1 MTYTVK
7 LECGFPNDET
17 WCLSID
23 SYPGDQVAHA
33 DFYGEHRRGLV
44 TANEILEDWGYSAPK
59 EWTTASGLIFKA
71 EVQKS
76 DPTLKAVLGGVELSQ
91 LTSTDQLVEAADKA
105 AGFLAGTEPG
115 EVFPGNWRVQLF
127 QDDDRDW
134 RVAVHNGTEWLN
146 CYTGDRSRG
155 VWYSCAVNSNG
166 TVLPVDAPTVPDY
179 LKSKEPAQ
187 D

>member
-1 MTYTVK
+1 MTYFVELCSTVDV
-7 LECGFPNDET
+7 GAN
-17 WCLSID
+17 WCLTVNS
-23 SYPGDQVAHA
+23 
-33 DFYGEHRRGLV
+33 EHRVQYEHSDFSAGTRTV
-44 TANEILEDWGYSAPK
+44 VAAANKQLEDWGYSTPE
-59 EWTTASGLIFKA
+59 EWTTATGLVFKTK
-71 EVQKS
+71 VQKS

-105 AGFLAGTEPG
+105 AGFLADAKPG

-134 RVAVHNGTEWLN
+134 RVAVHNGTEWVN
-146 CYTGDRSRG
+146 CYSPERSRG
-155 VWYSCAVNSNG
+155 MWYSCAVNSNG

-179 LKSKEPAQ
+179 LKSKEPVQ